1 LRERY
6 VVTVLGIAVIRRLRM
21 VVFKDHG
28 MIYCS
33 LGRLRLCS
41 IVVVGVGV
49 ILHERGHVVIFV
61 LVVFLISI

>member
-1 LRERY
+1 
-6 VVTVLGIAVIRRLRM
+6 M

-49 ILHERGHVVIFV
+49 TLYERGHVVVFM
-61 LVVFLISI
+61 LVVVVLP